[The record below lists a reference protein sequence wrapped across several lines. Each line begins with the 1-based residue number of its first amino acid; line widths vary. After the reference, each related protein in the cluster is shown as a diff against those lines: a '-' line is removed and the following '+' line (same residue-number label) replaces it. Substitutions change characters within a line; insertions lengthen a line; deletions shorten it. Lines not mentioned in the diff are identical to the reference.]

1 MPGILPMKLIKCGSS
16 QTRIAQ
22 ACDRCRSKKI
32 RCDGIRPCCSQCANV
47 GFECKTSD
55 KLSRRAFPRGYTESL
70 EERVRCLEQ
79 EVREMKD
86 LLDAKDEQLDMLSRI
101 HSFSPYSPP
110 ASAISGGSHRAHKS
124 PESARSGS
132 ADLGL
137 DDTFVIH
144 ETSSLVGGSEADGNG
159 AFYVGSSSGRQFLEL
174 FKKKSGADF
183 NPDILFGGSQSVKRS
198 EQTNSHEDTI
208 KTPPRLLSDRLLVSY
223 FQEHHPLFPVLHR
236 PTFLASY
243 KKLVSGGGSQSNTL
257 PHHAVAQLFLVFAI
271 AQQNE
276 VRPRTDGPDQQF
288 DAQWQRS
295 LNAIIGD
302 STVET
307 LQCLVLAQLYCFS
320 LGDYSRLLHYK
331 SLAVGTTLRLGL
343 NQSQRKFNLGALSG
357 EMRKRTFWCVYCL
370 DSFSAAMLGLPK
382 LFKDE
387 DIDTEY
393 PSDID
398 DEYVSEK
405 GFSPTLPGDSTKISS
420 ALALFRSSRVLS
432 KVLDAVY
439 PTSSSHEVSYTKLR
453 ELEDELGAWK
463 SGLAPHLRLEF
474 VNGTPATNVVDSR
487 SPLLVLA
494 YHYIRSLIHRPI
506 IGSTLDSKVSASL
519 HMIRESNKCIIQIIQ
534 LLTERKLG
542 FSFCLNKTQLLLMSG
557 FTLLHSTLDC
567 PQHTPLAKENQRLIT
582 GVLEEIESC
591 RPLVAKELRPIA
603 AAVVNIEPRVAA
615 SSRNQHEKPKEHTQS
630 PLTPPLVSPTEQG
643 PLRRRFSSISAE
655 FSLRRGK
662 SGDIR
667 RASSQDMSG
676 MGDHG
681 GVRLTSASLTDLS
694 PTPRTRY
701 PAASHA
707 ATVKISQGRQILISD
722 SPYLDGPWDMGS
734 NDLHPN
740 SQNPPPIS
748 PYDWERLLAA
758 MDQTH
763 ATHIY
768 GGEDRGSGT
777 FIHPS
782 DSLSAE
788 IGTRPVDQHWSL
800 SETPTTASFRG
811 TPPSISSFSTL
822 SEESFTGG
830 DDVRADTGDLDVDSG
845 YPDSDNLGDFLGP
858 LMGTRSDGS
867 GGVLLE
873 NSWHM

>member
-110 ASAISGGSHRAHKS
+110 ASAVSGGSHRAHKS
-124 PESARSGS
+124 PERARSDS

-137 DDTFVIH
+137 GDTFVIH

-159 AFYVGSSSGRQFLEL
+159 VFYVGSSSGRPFLEL
-174 FKKKSGADF
+174 LKKKCGADF
-183 NPDILFGGSQSVKRS
+183 NPDILLECQQSLKPS
-198 EQTNSHEDTI
+198 EIDSYEDI

-223 FQEHHPLFPVLHR
+223 FQEYHPLFPVLHR
-236 PTFLASY
+236 PTFLTSY
-243 KKLVSGGGSQSNTL
+243 EKLVSGDGFQVNTL
-257 PHHAVAQLFLVFAI
+257 PHHLVAQLFLVFAI

-276 VRPRTDGPDQQF
+276 PRNGPDQQF

-295 LNAIIGD
+295 LNAIIVD
-302 STVET
+302 STIET

-320 LGDYSRLLHYK
+320 KGDYSRLLQYK
-331 SLAVGTTLRLGL
+331 SLAVGIALRLGL
-343 NQSQRKFNLGALSG
+343 NQSQRKFTLGALSG

-382 LFKDE
+382 LLRDG

-405 GFSPTLPGDSTKISS
+405 GFLPTQPGDSTKISS
-420 ALALFRSSRVLS
+420 ALALFRSSRILC

-439 PTSSSHEVSYTKLR
+439 PTSSAHEVSYTKLK
-453 ELEDELGAWK
+453 ELEDELGTWK
-463 SGLAPHLRLEF
+463 MGLAPHLRLEF
-474 VNGTPATNVVDSR
+474 TNGTPATNVVDSR

-519 HMIRESNKCIIQIIQ
+519 HMIRESSKCIIQIIQ

-542 FSFCLNKTQLLLMSG
+542 FSFCLNKAQLLLMSG
-557 FTLLHSTLDC
+557 FTLLYSTVDC
-567 PQHTPLAKENQRLIT
+567 PQHTPLAKENQRLIA
-582 GVLEEIESC
+582 GVLEELDKC
-591 RPLVAKELRPIA
+591 HPCMAKELRPIT
-603 AAVVNIEPRVAA
+603 AAVLRIEPRITATNG
-615 SSRNQHEKPKEHTQS
+615 NQHKKPKEYTQS
-630 PLTPPLVSPTEQG
+630 PPTPPSSSPTEQG
-643 PLRRRFSSISAE
+643 SLRRRFSSISAE
-655 FSLRRGK
+655 FGLRRGK
-662 SGDIR
+662 NGDIR
-667 RASSQDMSG
+667 RASSQDMSS

-694 PTPRTRY
+694 PTPRVRY
-701 PAASHA
+701 PAAGYVA
-707 ATVKISQGRQILISD
+707 AVKIPQTRQSLILD
-722 SPYLDGPWDMGS
+722 SPYLDSLLDMGP
-734 NDLHPN
+734 NDLHSS
-740 SQNPPPIS
+740 SQNPS
-748 PYDWERLLAA
+748 SVSAYAWERVLAA
-758 MDQTH
+758 MDPTH
-763 ATHIY
+763 TTHIY
-768 GGEDRGSGT
+768 GGEDGGSGT
-777 FIHPS
+777 LIHPS
-782 DSLSAE
+782 DHLSAE
-788 IGTRPVDQHWSL
+788 TGTRPVDQHWSL
-800 SETPTTASFRG
+800 SETPTTVSFRG
-811 TPPSISSFSTL
+811 TPPSISPFSTL
-822 SEESFTGG
+822 SEESFAGSDG
-830 DDVRADTGDLDVDSG
+830 VRAGAGGLDVGSG
-845 YPDSDNLGDFLGP
+845 YPDNDNLGDFLGP
-858 LMGTRSDGS
+858 LMGTRSGGS
-867 GGVLLE
+867 GGTLLE
-873 NSWHM
+873 NEWHM